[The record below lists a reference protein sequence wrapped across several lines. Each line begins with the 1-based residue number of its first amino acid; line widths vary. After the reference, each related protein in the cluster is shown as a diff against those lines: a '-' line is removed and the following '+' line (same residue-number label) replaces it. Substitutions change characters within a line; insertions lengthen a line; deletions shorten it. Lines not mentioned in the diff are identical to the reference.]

1 VVEQEDALVI
11 EFAEPVGL
19 DAEILPDVQ
28 QAAHTLCHPVQPR
41 PAAGIGPAN
50 GHEIDLGVRPLGKA
64 AGRLGSLLGIR

>member
-28 QAAHTLCHPVQPR
+28 QAAHTLCHPL
-41 PAAGIGPAN
+41 A
-50 GHEIDLGVRPLGKA
+50 
-64 AGRLGSLLGIR
+64 